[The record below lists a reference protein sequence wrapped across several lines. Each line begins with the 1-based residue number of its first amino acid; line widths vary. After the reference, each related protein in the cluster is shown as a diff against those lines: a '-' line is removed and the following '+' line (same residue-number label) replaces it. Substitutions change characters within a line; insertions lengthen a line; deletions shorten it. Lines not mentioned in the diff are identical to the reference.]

1 MIEHTDP
8 DGEAR
13 DEPDRPATGRGQARR
28 GVAALSGAVARRSSV
43 HATTAASANPNAF
56 RVPWIAAIV
65 PTLSQ
70 AAPMSVWVA

>member
-1 MIEHTDP
+1 MIEDADP

-13 DEPDRPATGRGQARR
+13 DEPDRPATGRGQSPPR
-28 GVAALSGAVARRSSV
+28 GATRAGAAARRSSV

-56 RVPWIAAIV
+56 SVPWIAAIV